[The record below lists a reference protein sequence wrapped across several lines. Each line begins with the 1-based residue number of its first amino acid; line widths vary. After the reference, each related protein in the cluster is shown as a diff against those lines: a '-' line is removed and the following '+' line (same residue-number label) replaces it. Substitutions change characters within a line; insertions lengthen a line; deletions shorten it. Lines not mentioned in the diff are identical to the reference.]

1 MNLKQDHNKI
11 ETDITVAQNRIK
23 DLQTRQEILNNSIA
37 DILKDKR
44 KIDKKNMELHEAIQG
59 KNVSDEE

>member
-1 MNLKQDHNKI
+1 
-11 ETDITVAQNRIK
+11 
-23 DLQTRQEILNNSIA
+23 LQTRQEILNNSIA